1 MAKENEDGSEKTEQP
16 TTKRKSKAR
25 QDGNVAKS
33 QDVNVVAGLFV
44 GLIYLLLM
52 GPTMAKSLALILKKI
67 ISQQTLMEV
76 NQGTMVTL
84 LKNVLTDVSVILM
97 PFFTV
102 LVAAALLS
110 NLSQI
115 GFLFT
120 TKVFEPKFDKF
131 NPVKGMKKFFKV
143 KQLVTIL
150 QQIAKLF
157 AVALPP
163 YFIIKAEM
171 NKIPLIMD
179 MGTWA
184 IISYIGITMIKIIL
198 AVAFVLLLIAIYD
211 LYYTRKKHTEEIMMT
226 KQEVKDE
233 RKNAEGDPK
242 VKARI
247 RRLQLEEIRKRMMT
261 SVPQADVVITNPT
274 SLAIALKY
282 DRSISSSPVVV
293 AKGARLIAE
302 KIKQVARENNVPVIE
317 NKPLAQSLFKMV
329 EIGESIPEE
338 LYKAVASVLAYVYN
352 QKNNKQAVNN

>member
-1 MAKENEDGSEKTEQP
+1 MRTS
-16 TTKRKSKAR
+16 
-25 QDGNVAKS
+25 
-33 QDVNVVAGLFV
+33 LFF
-44 GLIYLLLM
+44 ILL
-52 GPTMAKSLALILKKI
+52 
-67 ISQQTLMEV
+67 
-76 NQGTMVTL
+76 
-84 LKNVLTDVSVILM
+84 
-97 PFFTV
+97 PFFAA
-102 LVAAALLS
+102 LVAAALIS
-110 NLSQI
+110 NISQI
-115 GFLFT
+115 GFMFT

-163 YFIIKAEM
+163 YFIIKGEM

-317 NKPLAQSLFKMV
+317 NKPLAQSLFKIV
-329 EIGESIPEE
+329 EIGESIP
-338 LYKAVASVLAYVYN
+338 ASLSKSPHKLFHVSSFVFTISPS
-352 QKNNKQAVNN
+352 VI

>member
-16 TTKRKSKAR
+16 TAKKQSKAR

-52 GPTMAKSLALILKKI
+52 GPAMAKNLSALLVNF
-67 ISQQTLMEV
+67 ISHQTLMEV

-84 LKNVLTDVSVILM
+84 LKNVLIDVSVVLM
-97 PFFTV
+97 PFFMI
-102 LVAAALLS
+102 LVAAALMS
-110 NLSQI
+110 NLFQI
-115 GFLFT
+115 GFMFT

-150 QQIAKLF
+150 QQIAKLC
-157 AVALPP
+157 AVAIPP

-179 MGTWA
+179 MGIWA
-184 IISYIGITMIKIIL
+184 IISYIGVTMIKIIL
-198 AVAFVLLLIAIYD
+198 SVAFVLLLIAIYD
-211 LYYTRKKHTEEIMMT
+211 LYYTRKKHTEELMMT

-233 RKNAEGDPK
+233 RKNSEGDPK
-242 VKARI
+242 IKAKI

-274 SLAIALKY
+274 RLAIALKY
-282 DRSISSSPVVV
+282 DRSVSSSPVVV

-302 KIKQVARENNVPVIE
+302 KIRQVARENNVPIVE
-317 NKPLAQSLFKMV
+317 NKPLAQSLYKMV
-329 EIGESIPEE
+329 EIGEAIPEE

-352 QKNNKQAVNN
+352 QKNNKQAVNS